1 MSVVVKGLTKYYGD
15 QAALRNISF
24 EVEKGEVLGF
34 LGPNGAGK
42 TTTMKI
48 LTCFINQSEGS
59 ALVNGYDVE
68 KQPLMVKRSIG
79 YLPEG
84 NPLYKD
90 MYIKE
95 YLHFVGSV
103 FKVPKLSKRVDE
115 MIEQTGLT
123 PERNKLIGQLSKGYK
138 QRVGLAQALI
148 HDPQVLILDEPTSG
162 LDPNQLVEIRHLIK
176 ELGKQKTII
185 FSTHIMQEV
194 QAICDRVVIIN
205 KGEIVADDSIETLRE
220 KVKGFKVLFI
230 EFQEN
235 VEIGKL
241 RMLTGVKKVES
252 LGGNKFHI
260 FSDSDKD
267 TRPVVSK
274 FATDNGLT
282 MLEIRTEMSSVED
295 VFQKLTQGKNG

>member
-1 MSVVVKGLTKYYGD
+1 MSVVVKGLTKFYGE
-15 QAALRNISF
+15 QAALQNISF

-48 LTCFINQSEGS
+48 LTCFLTQSSGS
-59 ALVNGYDVE
+59 ASVCGFDVE
-68 KQPLMVKRSIG
+68 KDPIKVKQCIG

-103 FKVPKLSKRVDE
+103 FKVPNLAKRVDQ

-148 HDPQVLILDEPTSG
+148 HDPEVLILDEPTSG
-162 LDPNQLVEIRHLIK
+162 LDPNQLVEIRNLIK

-205 KGEIVADDSIETLRE
+205 KGKIVADDSIETLRE
-220 KVKGFKVLFI
+220 KVKGFKILFV
-230 EFQEN
+230 EFLEPI
-235 VEIGKL
+235 EIGKIRSL
-241 RMLTGVKKVES
+241 QGIKKVES
-252 LGGNKFHI
+252 AGKNKFHI
-260 FSDSDKD
+260 FSDPDKD
-267 TRPVVSK
+267 SRPIVAK
-274 FATDNGLT
+274 FAAEHGLT
-282 MLEIRTEMSSVED
+282 LLEIRTEMSSVED
-295 VFQKLTQGKNG
+295 VFQKLTQGKN

>member
-1 MSVVVKGLTKYYGD
+1 MSVVVKGLSKFYGE
-15 QAALRNISF
+15 QVALNNISF

-48 LTCFINQSEGS
+48 LTCFLSQSAGT
-59 ALVNGYDVE
+59 AIVNGYDVA
-68 KQPLMVKRSIG
+68 KDSIRVRRSIG

-84 NPLYKD
+84 NPLYKE

-103 FKVPKLSKRVDE
+103 FKVPNLKKRVDQ

-162 LDPNQLVEIRHLIK
+162 LDPNQLVEIRNLIK

-205 KGEIVADDSIETLRE
+205 KGQIVADDSIGTLRE
-220 KVKGFKVLFI
+220 KVKGFKVLFV

-235 VEIGKL
+235 VDEAKL
-241 RMLTGVKKVES
+241 KALPGIRRVERA
-252 LGGNKFHI
+252 GNNKFHVY
-260 FSDSDKD
+260 SDSDKD
-267 TRPVVSK
+267 ARPLVSK
-274 FATDNGLT
+274 FASDNGLT
-282 MLEIRTEMSSVED
+282 MLEIRSEMSSVED
-295 VFQKLTQGKNG
+295 VFQKLTQGKN